1 MKISFGL
8 GLTLLLTLSLSA
20 CSIGSSSSKNLPVI
34 KVNDLGADPTAYT
47 GKIALKGIV
56 QQIDEERNIFNII
69 DEDEFDTCGLSCSTA
84 VIITIYVPGPSQPLG
99 ETPSGYIYEGAMP
112 QVMDLVSVEG
122 QVVKTDQRYV
132 FEVDRV
138 LKGSRAI
145 INKKS

>member
-56 QQIDEERNIFNII
+56 QQI